1 MFRLCSQNKGRLG
14 ETARRAY
21 LLDMYPHQISDPRSI
36 SAEDFEVMALK
47 AYDELP
53 EVFRLNSQDITIFI
67 SDFAEQE
74 VLDHFGIKN
83 PYQLSGLYQGI
94 DIGQKSIS
102 WAQPFPDRIFLY
114 RLPILAEWVERG
126 DERLDDLIQHVL
138 IHEIGHHFG
147 LSDEDMHAIEAQTH

>member
-1 MFRLCSQNKGRLG
+1 
-14 ETARRAY
+14 
-21 LLDMYPHQISDPRSI
+21 MYPHQVTDPRSI
-36 SAEDFEVMALK
+36 TAADFEVMAQR
-47 AYDELP
+47 AYDDLP
-53 EVFRLNSQDITIFI
+53 DVFRQNSQDIAIFI

-94 DIGQKSIS
+94 DLGQKSIS

-126 DERLDDLIQHVL
+126 DERLDHLIQL
-138 IHEIGHHFG
+138 I
-147 LSDEDMHAIEAQTH
+147 LTNV